1 LLLSSQYYHNS
12 ITNIG
17 KGPMPRKKE
26 KPLGNLELKVM
37 SVVWDLQKA
46 TVREVKNALPGR
58 KPLAYTTVL
67 SVMQVLE
74 KKGFLRHEPLDRR
87 YVYHPMVS
95 REEVVKS
102 NIKHLANRL
111 FDGSAELLVVN
122 VLESQD
128 LRPEELKRLKQLI
141 TAKERQQRKAS
152 C

>member
-1 LLLSSQYYHNS
+1 
-12 ITNIG
+12 
-17 KGPMPRKKE
+17 MPRKKE

-37 SVVWDLQKA
+37 SVVWNLHKA
-46 TVREVKNALPGR
+46 TVREVKNALRRR

-74 KKGFLRHEPLDRR
+74 KKGFLRHETLERK
-87 YVYHPMVS
+87 YVYYPKVS

-128 LRPEELKRLKQLI
+128 LSPDELRRLKQLI
-141 TAKERQQRKAS
+141 TAKERQTQKKSR
-152 C
+152 

>member
-1 LLLSSQYYHNS
+1 MILSSQYYHNS
-12 ITNIG
+12 ITTSG
-17 KGPMPRKKE
+17 KEPMPRKKE

-46 TVREVKNALPGR
+46 TVREVRNALPGR
-58 KPLAYTTVL
+58 KSLAYTTVL

-74 KKGFLRHEPLDRR
+74 KKGFLRHETLDRR
-87 YVYHPMVS
+87 YVYYPKVS

-128 LRPEELKRLKQLI
+128 LSPDELKRLKQLI
-141 TAKERQQRKAS
+141 TAEERKQRKGS
-152 C
+152 R